1 MLRSLVL
8 VLIFANGLFFAWS
21 QGYLKAYGFAP
32 VAQTEPQRLEQQIR
46 PDAIR
51 VLSTSD
57 FKNVEAQVQAD
68 LAPKECLIAGPMD
81 DAVLPALR
89 TALESALPQGAWQFD
104 KVDMPERWILYMGK
118 YANADLLAKKR
129 KELEGLDIKSEVVHN
144 PALEFG
150 LSIGSFDTQA
160 AATAELSKFAS
171 KGVRT
176 AKVVKERDAGEGAM
190 LKLPAITEALK
201 SRLGDVKT
209 AMGTKSFH
217 SCN

>member
-8 VLIFANGLFFAWS
+8 ALIFANGLFYAWS

-32 VAQTEPQRLEQQIR
+32 AAQTEPHRLEQQIR
-46 PDAIR
+46 PDAIK
-51 VLSTSD
+51 VLSSSD
-57 FKNVEAQVQAD
+57 FKTIEAQVQAD
-68 LAPKECLIAGPMD
+68 LAPKECLVAGPLD
-81 DAVLPALR
+81 EALLPAVR
-89 TALESALPQGAWQFD
+89 NALESALPAGAWQFD
-104 KVDMPERWILYMGK
+104 KVEVPERWILYMGK

-129 KELEGLDIKSEVVHN
+129 KELDGLEIKSEVVHN

-176 AKVVKERDAGEGAM
+176 AKVVKERDAGEGTM
-190 LKLPAITEALK
+190 LKLPAVTEALK
-201 SRLGDVKT
+201 SRLGDVKV
-209 AMGTKSFH
+209 AMGSKSFR